1 MRVGWL
7 RDPVVQRHAN
17 GGRSLR
23 MALPQPSANFA
34 RSRFRGLVMKRTHNV
49 LVGFHLIVGLLL
61 GIALESHTAAITYVA
76 VVALHRAFTD

>member
-1 MRVGWL
+1 
-7 RDPVVQRHAN
+7 
-17 GGRSLR
+17 
-23 MALPQPSANFA
+23 
-34 RSRFRGLVMKRTHNV
+34 MKRTHNV